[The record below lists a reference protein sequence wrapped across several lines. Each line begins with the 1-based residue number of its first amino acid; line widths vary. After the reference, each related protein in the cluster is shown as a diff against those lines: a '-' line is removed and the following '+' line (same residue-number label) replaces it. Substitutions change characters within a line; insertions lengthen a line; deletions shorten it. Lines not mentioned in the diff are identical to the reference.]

1 MEQSERQISHRRTD
15 HEVWAITGASGR
27 IGTVL
32 RQAMLPAVARLVL
45 IDVVPPQHLDPR
57 ESAPSAE
64 LGDPASLR
72 AALQGVDG
80 VVHLAGVPDEADF
93 HDLVEANIIGTWHLL
108 EAARQ
113 AGVRRVILASTGRV
127 IGMYDI
133 GEHVDVSMPTRPDGL
148 YAVTKT
154 TVEQLGRLYAEK
166 FGLEVV
172 ALRIG
177 AFKPLPEGARDLT
190 IWVSHDD
197 AARAFLAA
205 MRHEPVEFETM
216 FAYSDNSDGM
226 VDLEAGR
233 RLGFEPRDD
242 AARHQDQIP
251 GRPAPVTSGPVGG
264 RLASPEFTLS
274 KQRLF

>member
-1 MEQSERQISHRRTD
+1 MDATIRNTGD
-15 HEVWAITGASGR
+15 EVWAITGASGR

-32 RQAMLPAVARLVL
+32 RQAMLPEVAHLVL
-45 IDVVPPQHLDPR
+45 IDVVPPQQLDAR
-57 ESAPSAE
+57 ERAPHAE

-80 VVHLAGVPDEADF
+80 VVHLAAVPDEADF
-93 HDLVEANIIGTWHLL
+93 HDLVEANVIGTYHLL

-113 AGVRRVILASTGRV
+113 AGVRRVLLASTGRV
-127 IGMYDI
+127 IGMYDV
-133 GEHVDVSMPTRPDGL
+133 GERVDVTKPTRPDGL

-177 AFKPLPEGARDLT
+177 AFKARPAEARDLS
-190 IWVSHDD
+190 IWVSHAD

-205 MRHEPVEFETM
+205 MRHEPITFETM
-216 FAYSDNSDGM
+216 FAYSDNRDGS

-233 RLGFEPRDD
+233 RLGFEPLDD
-242 AARHQDQIP
+242 AAVHREEIP
-251 GRPAPVTSGPVGG
+251 GRPGPVTSGPMGG
-264 RLASPEFTLS
+264 DLASPEFTLS
-274 KQRLF
+274 KQRPF

>member
-1 MEQSERQISHRRTD
+1 MDTTARQTT

-32 RQAMLPAVARLVL
+32 RKAMLPETARLVL
-45 IDVVPPQHLDPR
+45 IDVVPPSDLDAR
-57 ESAPSAE
+57 ESAPDAE

-80 VVHLAGVPDEADF
+80 VVHLAAMPDEADF

-113 AGVRRVILASTGRV
+113 AGVRRVLLASSGRV
-127 IGMYDI
+127 IGMYEM

-177 AFKPLPEGARDLT
+177 AFKPLPEDARDLS
-190 IWVSHDD
+190 IWVSHGD

-205 MRHEPVEFETM
+205 MRHEPVAFETM
-216 FAYSDNSDGM
+216 FAYSDNSDGS

-233 RLGFEPRDD
+233 RLGFDPIDD
-242 AARHQDQIP
+242 AAAHRDAIP
-251 GRPAPVTSGPVGG
+251 GSPGPVTSGPMGG
-264 RLASPEFTLS
+264 GLASPEFTLS
-274 KQRLF
+274 KQRPF